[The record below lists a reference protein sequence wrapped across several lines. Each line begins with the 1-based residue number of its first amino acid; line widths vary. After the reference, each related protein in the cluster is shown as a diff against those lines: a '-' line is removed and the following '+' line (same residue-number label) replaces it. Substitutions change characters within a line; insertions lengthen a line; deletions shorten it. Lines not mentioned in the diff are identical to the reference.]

1 MHVYVRGAAA
11 AASLCVLAGA
21 LIMMIRTNEP
31 SSVDLNAQRTPSFSL
46 ELLQRE
52 TAGFGRYVTGRT
64 AELETVPYTIPMIG
78 HNCTEHGKHCCD
90 KGAPFECCCDIVE
103 GVENKA
109 VRPKNV
115 SLATNVLP
123 GHNCTSI
130 GAQCCVQDAPFDCCC
145 EHISE
150 TAIEQAI
157 TLSSRLSNRSSV
169 LENTVAQHIKLF
181 ERYTALNGLSTEANV
196 TNSKK
201 LASDLSVMKKFSD
214 SYFGHTS
221 AHHKMMRDEMK
232 AGGDKG
238 VEEIKKA
245 TRTLKPQPAFMSST
259 LAKALEVLK
268 GIKDFESSTKGSG
281 EQSKAHKTSANVA
294 DGQASS
300 PLSQENAKEL
310 RREERKALNDVADS
324 KVKSVAIANFF
335 QKISAGDTHQKTHES
350 SMNRLIA
357 EAEQEMHA
365 DSKMVKTF
373 SYNKDHAAREER
385 GDTLQALAEKSSS
398 SKSLTL
404 QKPSSEK
411 LTSPIF
417 DVTKFDTD
425 ATSDQDARKWSP
437 PDVTF
442 ASLPASI

>member
-1 MHVYVRGAAA
+1 
-11 AASLCVLAGA
+11 
-21 LIMMIRTNEP
+21 
-31 SSVDLNAQRTPSFSL
+31 
-46 ELLQRE
+46 
-52 TAGFGRYVTGRT
+52 
-64 AELETVPYTIPMIG
+64 
-78 HNCTEHGKHCCD
+78 
-90 KGAPFECCCDIVE
+90 
-103 GVENKA
+103 
-109 VRPKNV
+109 
-115 SLATNVLP
+115 
-123 GHNCTSI
+123 
-130 GAQCCVQDAPFDCCC
+130 
-145 EHISE
+145 
-150 TAIEQAI
+150 
-157 TLSSRLSNRSSV
+157 V

-181 ERYTALNGLSTEANV
+181 ESYTALNGLSTEANV

-245 TRTLKPQPAFMSST
+245 TRILKPHHFMSST

-268 GIKDFESSTKGSG
+268 GIKDFESSTMKGSG
-281 EQSKAHKTSANVA
+281 GQSKAHTASANIA

-324 KVKSVAIANFF
+324 KVKSAAVANFF

-373 SYNKDHAAREER
+373 SYNKDHAAREEK
-385 GDTLQALAEKSSS
+385 GDILQALAEKSSS

-411 LTSPIF
+411 FASRIF

-425 ATSDQDARKWSP
+425 ATSDEDARKWSP